1 MKKFQ
6 VYSYNNLI
14 SVFWLASCVLVI
26 CYGFSVWIRFENG
39 LLYATSISFATIC
52 IYAIPNL
59 IYKSNKTLDLYLI
72 AISGILALIFIYF
85 ADLNYTSLVYL
96 FISSLVSLLYVLP
109 NSKSKLDI
117 RSIPTLKILIV
128 AGVWLLTCFFI
139 PILNSNQNKIPIYIL
154 ISIFLLLL
162 ANIIPFEIRD
172 RKYDAKKL
180 KTIPQIVGVSYALRL
195 GLILIS
201 LSAVIVLFE
210 NCSIMLKILFNLNC
224 IYLSIF
230 FISPQKYRNK
240 KLYFIFLDTSIFLLG
255 IAFLSDFML

>member
-14 SVFWLASCVLVI
+14 SVFWLACCVLVI
-26 CYGFSVWIRFENG
+26 CYGFSVWIRFDKG

-59 IYKSNKTLDLYLI
+59 FHKSNKTIDLYLI

-85 ADLNYTSLVYL
+85 AELNFISLVYL

-109 NSKSKLDI
+109 SSKSKLDI
-117 RSIPTLKILIV
+117 RSIPTLKIGIV
-128 AGVWLLTCFFI
+128 ASVWLEICFVI
-139 PILNSNQNKIPIYIL
+139 PFLNSHTNQLPKFIF

-172 RKYDAKKL
+172 RKNDSKKL
-180 KTIPQIVGVSYALRL
+180 KTIPQVFGVNFSLYL
-195 GLILIS
+195 GLALIISSGILI
-201 LSAVIVLFE
+201 LFE
-210 NCSIMLKILFNLNC
+210 NCSNFLKILVELCC
-224 IYLSIF
+224 IYLIPF
-230 FISPQKYRNK
+230 FIFPQKNRTKRY
-240 KLYFIFLDTSIFLLG
+240 YFLLLDFVILLLG
-255 IAFLSDFML
+255 LSFLLDFML